1 VIVTVCTWWLPVRRS
16 CETDMD
22 GGIRGGVGPGR
33 RWVGRRPTERRR
45 GTWERRVSMPT
56 SSSGLIRALTA
67 VGLQAD
73 QRARTLSVLL
83 LFNAVQ

>member
-1 VIVTVCTWWLPVRRS
+1 VRRS

-33 RWVGRRPTERRR
+33 RWVGRRPTERRRRRR